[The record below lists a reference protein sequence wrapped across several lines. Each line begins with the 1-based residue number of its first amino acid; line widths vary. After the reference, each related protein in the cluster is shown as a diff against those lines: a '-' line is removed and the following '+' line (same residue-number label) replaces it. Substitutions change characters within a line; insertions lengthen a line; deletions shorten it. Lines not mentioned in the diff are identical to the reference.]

1 MKVKETFILLMIV
14 PLLGCGQ
21 SSGVTPPLT
30 APSMPSP
37 STGPWTLTAVVTGT
51 SGSSRCPGPYFV
63 PTSATP
69 FTQAM
74 FVQRSVTALTVFV
87 GTDYPDAS
95 AEQRYGG
102 TASGDVFTITRPGY
116 LASPQC
122 PSPAGTEN
130 DTISGSFST
139 DGTHL
144 TAHQV
149 ITDHWPDAD
158 VVTTLDWTADHR

>member
-1 MKVKETFILLMIV
+1 MIV
-14 PLLGCGQ
+14 PLLGCSQ
-21 SSGVTPPLT
+21 RSGSTPPLT

-51 SGSSRCPGPYFV
+51 SGSSRCIYFV
-63 PTSATP
+63 PMS

-74 FVQRSVTALTVFV
+74 FVERSATALTLLV

-102 TASGDVFTITRPGY
+102 TASGDVFTITRPGD

-122 PSPAGTEN
+122 PSPAGTRA
-130 DTISGSFST
+130 TRFPG
-139 DGTHL
+139 
-144 TAHQV
+144 
-149 ITDHWPDAD
+149 
-158 VVTTLDWTADHR
+158 RCR